1 MKTSILALTVAMFAG
16 FATYGITDS
25 ASAAE
30 KKSAKAPKL
39 CAEIKATDDDAD
51 GELDM
56 AEAKASATKVFKKLD
71 KNADGKL
78 DAKEYKGRLTKK
90 EFEAANPDKDKTIEL
105 PEWLALAEAR
115 FKAANPDGDV
125 TLECDELKSKNGKA
139 FLKIAR

>member
-1 MKTSILALTVAMFAG
+1 MRTLALALSAAIFAVVAANGM
-16 FATYGITDS
+16 TES
-25 ASAAE
+25 AFAAE
-30 KKSAKAPKL
+30 KKSAKAAKL
-39 CAEIKATDDDAD
+39 CAELKATDDDTD

-71 KNADGKL
+71 KNNDGKL
-78 DAKEYKGRLTKK
+78 DAKEFKGRLTKK

-125 TLECDELKSKNGKA
+125 TLECDELQSKKGKA